1 MSLDIPM
8 CDLKGHDP
16 HGPPFGSQRK
26 NFAAAPTEPLG
37 PEGREGRDGSLLTSE
52 IAPSN
57 SDLFYVE

>member
-1 MSLDIPM
+1 MSLDIPT
-8 CDLKGHDP
+8 CDLNGHDP
-16 HGPPFGSQRK
+16 LPPFGSQRK

-57 SDLFYVE
+57 SDLFYGE